1 MEETTPHL
9 LSQCNYSEAVW
20 NLVAANSNLPA
31 FNIMIG
37 KGGPKQWMQHVIS
50 SGSKS
55 AIHLLVDDLE
65 REKQENFLAQREL
78 SSAVGIYNTGH
89 PATLSVGLGLNSL
102 C

>member
-50 SGSKS
+50 SGSKK
-55 AIHLLVDDLE
+55 
-65 REKQENFLAQREL
+65 EKQRKTRVLFTYWWMIWKERNKRIF
-78 SSAVGIYNTGH
+78 
-89 PATLSVGLGLNSL
+89 
-102 C
+102 